1 MPTRRE
7 LANALRFLA
16 VDAIQKANSG
26 HPGMPLGM
34 ADIAEVLWNDFLQ
47 HNPKNPAW
55 VNRDRFILSNGHGSM
70 LQYALLHLSAYDLSM
85 DDLKSFRQLHSKTPG
100 HPEVREA
107 PGVETTT
114 GPLGQ
119 GLANAVGMAMA
130 EKMLSAQYNRPGF
143 DMIDHFTYAFVG
155 DGCLMEGI
163 SHEVSSL
170 AGTLGLGKLIVFWD
184 DNKIS
189 IDGDTAGWFTTDTP
203 KRFEA
208 YDWHVIRDIDGH
220 DAEQIHQAVAMAQKE
235 TDKPTLIC
243 CRTHIGYGSP
253 NLVDTSKSHGA
264 PLGDKEIGLMRDQ
277 LQWPHAPFD
286 VPADIVDAW
295 SATEQGAAREQT
307 WQTLYDQYQQKHP
320 ELAAEL
326 EGRFSGEIP
335 EDVLMMMHTFLQESQ
350 DAEKDIATRKASGAV
365 IEKVAAS
372 LPALIGGSA
381 DLTGSN
387 NTSWSGVNIL
397 TKSNGDANYINYGV
411 REFGMSAIMN
421 GLALYGGFIPYA
433 GTFLVFQSYA
443 ANAVRMSA
451 LMKQRVIYVY
461 THDSIGLGEDGPTH
475 QPVAEAASLRMT
487 PNMSVWRPCDMAET
501 VVAWQAALEKQS
513 GPTSLLL
520 SRQTLPAQ
528 KRDQATLANIA
539 KGGYV
544 LQACDGVPDILL
556 MATGSEVGLAMEV
569 AAQLMAED
577 HQVQVISMPCCETFD
592 AQDEAY
598 KNTVFPDHVNARVAI
613 EAGASA
619 YWYKYVGRHGKVIG
633 LDRFG
638 ASAPA
643 SEVYAECGFA
653 ADDIVEAAMGLMLSR
668 VS

>member
-1 MPTRRE
+1 
-7 LANALRFLA
+7 
-16 VDAIQKANSG
+16 
-26 HPGMPLGM
+26 
-34 ADIAEVLWNDFLQ
+34 
-47 HNPKNPAW
+47 
-55 VNRDRFILSNGHGSM
+55 
-70 LQYALLHLSAYDLSM
+70 
-85 DDLKSFRQLHSKTPG
+85 
-100 HPEVREA
+100 
-107 PGVETTT
+107 
-114 GPLGQ
+114 
-119 GLANAVGMAMA
+119 
-130 EKMLSAQYNRPGF
+130 
-143 DMIDHFTYAFVG
+143 
-155 DGCLMEGI
+155 
-163 SHEVSSL
+163 
-170 AGTLGLGKLIVFWD
+170 
-184 DNKIS
+184 
-189 IDGDTAGWFTTDTP
+189 
-203 KRFEA
+203 
-208 YDWHVIRDIDGH
+208 
-220 DAEQIHQAVAMAQKE
+220 
-235 TDKPTLIC
+235 
-243 CRTHIGYGSP
+243 
-253 NLVDTSKSHGA
+253 
-264 PLGDKEIGLMRDQ
+264 
-277 LQWPHAPFD
+277 
-286 VPADIVDAW
+286 
-295 SATEQGAAREQT
+295 
-307 WQTLYDQYQQKHP
+307 
-320 ELAAEL
+320 
-326 EGRFSGEIP
+326 
-335 EDVLMMMHTFLQESQ
+335 
-350 DAEKDIATRKASGAV
+350 
-365 IEKVAAS
+365 
-372 LPALIGGSA
+372 
-381 DLTGSN
+381 
-387 NTSWSGVNIL
+387 
-397 TKSNGDANYINYGV
+397 
-411 REFGMSAIMN
+411 MSAIMN